1 MSREML
7 VIVDLK
13 TYAVL
18 WCEFLQIVIHIFIK
32 WVLSLLRKQQEC
44 SVVGTT
50 SSSIRGNAVA
60 GTTAMPLETSS
71 VIPLK

>member
-13 TYAVL
+13 MYAVL
-18 WCEFLQIVIHIFIK
+18 CEFLQIIIHIFIK
-32 WVLSLLRKQQEC
+32 WVLLLLRKQQEC
-44 SVVGTT
+44 SVVETT
-50 SSSIRGNAVA
+50 SSSIHGNAVA